1 MKYRTLGKTGVRV
14 SVLGFGAMR
23 LPQRSREG
31 AVDEPATAE
40 MLRWAVDQG
49 VNYVDT
55 AYVYHAGHGEGV
67 VGRALSGG
75 YREKVHLATK
85 LPIWSVEKLADCDRI
100 LDEQLA
106 RLQTGHIDFY
116 LLHCLQKTYWPKLR
130 DLGVLQW
137 AERQQAAGRIRHFGF
152 SFHDSYE
159 AFVEIVDAYDWSCC
173 QIQYNFVSEEVQAG
187 TRGLQYAAAKGLG
200 VIVMEPLFGGTLAN
214 PPPSVQQ
221 LWEAAGTDVRP
232 ADLALRWVWNQSEVS
247 LALSGM
253 NALEQVR
260 QNVASAERSGAG
272 TLTPAETELLARVR
286 DEYQRLS
293 PIPCTKCGYCLPCPS
308 GVNIPVNFELYNQA
322 TVFQGSSQLLCR
334 NLYQGL
340 RESERATACER
351 CGTCEER
358 CPQHLPVADLLQRTG
373 EHFAGPNQPA

>member
-23 LPQRSREG
+23 LPQRSQEG
-31 AVDEPATAE
+31 EVDETATAE

-159 AFVEIVDAYDWSCC
+159 AFVEIVDAYDWSFC
-173 QIQYNFVSEEVQAG
+173 QIQYNFVSQEVQAG

-214 PPPSVQQ
+214 PPPSVRQ

-272 TLTPAETELLARVR
+272 TLTLAELDLLARVR

-293 PIPCTKCGYCLPCPS
+293 PIPCTKCGYCPPCPS

-322 TVFQGSSQLLCR
+322 TVFQGSSRLLCR
-334 NLYQGL
+334 NLYL
-340 RESERATACER
+340 SLPESELATACER
-351 CGTCEER
+351 CGTCEDR

-373 EHFAGPNQPA
+373 EHFAATS

>member
-23 LPQRSREG
+23 LPHRSQEG
-31 AVDEPATAE
+31 EVDEPATAE

-100 LDEQLA
+100 FDEQLA

-159 AFVEIVDAYDWSCC
+159 AFVEIVDAYDWSFC
-173 QIQYNFVSEEVQAG
+173 QIQYNFVSQEVQAG

-214 PPPSVQQ
+214 PPPSVQR

-272 TLTPAETELLARVR
+272 TLTPAELDLLARVR

-322 TVFQGSSQLLCR
+322 TVFQGSSRLLCR
-334 NLYQGL
+334 NLYL
-340 RESERATACER
+340 SLPESERATACER
-351 CGTCEER
+351 CGTCEDR

-373 EHFAGPNQPA
+373 EHFAAASQPA